1 MSIYYYHLITKSTP
15 FVNLFTPNDNF
26 LFMPVRVY
34 SSKGGANMNRF
45 RELRQE
51 KHLTQAEMIQR
62 YNERYGRN
70 YSIPALSQMEN
81 NKRTPEMPALIDFAD
96 FFGVSVDYLLGLSN
110 DKQHSALQGQ
120 DGEHFLLFD
129 GQIPPPRK
137 RRVVNTDHADR
148 ARTADMMRA
157 SLNHAHYKIPIL
169 GAVAA
174 GEPLE
179 AVENIL
185 GYEYLD
191 DRYKGDGYQYFA
203 LKIRGNS
210 MTPTIMDGDV
220 VIVRQQPTVDSGQI
234 AIVLVDG
241 ENATAKQID
250 ISPSGITVIGHN
262 ASVFAPRFVPNAEVK
277 ARLQILGRVM
287 EVRRRF

>member
-1 MSIYYYHLITKSTP
+1 M
-15 FVNLFTPNDNF
+15 
-26 LFMPVRVY
+26 FMQC
-34 SSKGGANMNRF
+34 RF
-45 RELRQE
+45 KELRVQKGMTQE
-51 KHLTQAEMIQR
+51 EFRTTFNQKYH
-62 YNERYGRN
+62 RN
-70 YSIPALSQMEN
+70 YTPSAISRFEN
-81 NKRTPEMPALIDFAD
+81 NKRIPETAALIDFAD
-96 FFGVSVDYLLGLSN
+96 FFGVSVDYLLGVSD
-110 DKQHSALQGQ
+110 DKDTSTLQGQ

-148 ARTADMMRA
+148 ARTVDMMRT
-157 SLNHAHYKIPIL
+157 SLNHAHYRIPIL
-169 GAVAA
+169 GTVSA
-174 GEPLE
+174 GEPIE
-179 AVENIL
+179 TIEDIC

-191 DRYKGDGYQYFA
+191 DRYENDGYRYFA
-203 LKIRGNS
+203 LKIVGDS
-210 MTPTIMDGDV
+210 MTPTIMNGDV

-262 ASVFAPRFVPNAEVK
+262 AAVFAPRFVPNTEVK